1 VFEWNYVLEFYWI
14 AFYVL
19 KIGENALRL

>member
-1 VFEWNYVLEFYWI
+1 MLEWNYVLEFYWI

-19 KIGENALRL
+19 KIGEKALRL